1 MEDGIKILVVEDDRN
16 ILQILKLY
24 LEKTG
29 YSVITCERGDTAFDA
44 FEKTQPAIVLLDVM
58 LPGCD
63 GYEVLTRIRKI
74 SNTPV
79 IMLTAKGDI
88 LDKVNGLEAGADD
101 YIPKPFDIKELLAR
115 IRAVLRRAPEE
126 ENRKKVVKGNLS
138 VSLDTYEVK
147 LDGKRIEMPPKE
159 LEVLYFLACHEGKVF
174 SREQLLEQ
182 VWGFDYFGDSR
193 TVDVHIKRI
202 REKLMAAKG
211 WQIRTVWS
219 VGYKF
224 EMTDSE

>member
-29 YSVITCERGDTAFDA
+29 YSVITCERGDTAFDT

-115 IRAVLRRAPEE
+115 IRAVLRRVPEE

-159 LEVLYFLACHEGKVF
+159 LEVLYFLARHEGKVF

>member
-29 YSVITCERGDTAFDA
+29 YSVITCERGDTAFDT

>member
-44 FEKTQPAIVLLDVM
+44 FEKAQPAIVLLDVM

>member
-29 YSVITCERGDTAFDA
+29 YSVITCERGDTAFDT

-126 ENRKKVVKGNLS
+126 EKRKKVVKGNLS

>member
-63 GYEVLTRIRKI
+63 GYEVLTRIRKT

-159 LEVLYFLACHEGKVF
+159 LEVLHFLACHEGKVF

>member
-29 YSVITCERGDTAFDA
+29 YLVITCERGDTAFDT

-115 IRAVLRRAPEE
+115 IRAVLRRVPEE

-159 LEVLYFLACHEGKVF
+159 LEVLYFLARHEGKVF

>member
-29 YSVITCERGDTAFDA
+29 YSVITCERGDTAFDT

-115 IRAVLRRAPEE
+115 IRAVLRRVPEE

-224 EMTDSE
+224 EMTDPE

>member
-29 YSVITCERGDTAFDA
+29 YSVITCERGDTAFDT

-115 IRAVLRRAPEE
+115 IRAVLRRVPEE

>member
-29 YSVITCERGDTAFDA
+29 YSVITCERGDTAFDT

-115 IRAVLRRAPEE
+115 IRAVLRRVPEE

-147 LDGKRIEMPPKE
+147 LDGRRIEMPPKE
-159 LEVLYFLACHEGKVF
+159 LEVLYFLARHEGKVF

>member
-29 YSVITCERGDTAFDA
+29 YSVITCERGDTAFDT

-115 IRAVLRRAPEE
+115 IRAVLRRVPEE
-126 ENRKKVVKGNLS
+126 ENLKKVVKGNLS

>member
-29 YSVITCERGDTAFDA
+29 YSVITCERGDTAFDT
-44 FEKTQPAIVLLDVM
+44 FEKSQPAIVLLDVM

-211 WQIRTVWS
+211 WQIRNVWS

>member
-115 IRAVLRRAPEE
+115 IRAVLRRVPEE
-126 ENRKKVVKGNLS
+126 ENLKKVVKGNLS

>member
-29 YSVITCERGDTAFDA
+29 YSVITCERGDTAFDT

-115 IRAVLRRAPEE
+115 IRAVLRRVPEE
-126 ENRKKVVKGNLS
+126 ENLKKVVKGNLS

-224 EMTDSE
+224 EMTDPE

>member
-115 IRAVLRRAPEE
+115 IRAVLRRVPEE

>member
-1 MEDGIKILVVEDDRN
+1 MEDSIKILVVEDDRN

-29 YSVITCERGDTAFDA
+29 YSVITCERGDTAFDT